1 MQLNKETKVTHY
13 VDSFDLAAYLGEKIG
28 RYLEFIESPNDT
40 DYKITIKKGEID
52 KWDKETV
59 SNALNQGWVSMEYGY
74 RAFLTHCANEGW
86 LEEGDYVITVS
97 W

>member
-1 MQLNKETKVTHY
+1 MELKKKSKVAHY
-13 VDSFDLAAYLGEKIG
+13 VDAFDLAEYISEKIG
-28 RYLEFIESPNDT
+28 RKFEFIDSPNDR
-40 DYKITIKKGEID
+40 DYIINIKKGEID
-52 KWDKETV
+52 KWYKETI